1 METFMTKISLS
12 RRSLIAAAAAVSAG
26 GVLPRFSFAQSAP
39 STGRAPFFYSF
50 KLGDLEGT
58 VVSDG
63 PVGPVGKA
71 SAIYAQAPKDDLQ
84 QVLANAFADDQ
95 LMFEQNIL
103 VLKAGDRLVLFDTGV
118 GTSHFFGPNSGQL
131 LQNLKAAGIDP
142 NAINTVVLTHAH
154 PDHCWQLV
162 GEASAPNFPN
172 AQIFMT
178 EADFAFWTDEG
189 KLSND
194 AIKGFIEGT
203 RKVLLPLKEQITFV
217 QDGKEVIPG
226 IQAMATPGHTV
237 GHTSY
242 VLTAGNQSMLL
253 IGDVVHHSIISTE
266 RPKFAFGFDTDANL
280 GIETRLRTLD
290 MLASTRMPVLSFH
303 FPWPGLGHIGRAG
316 DAYRFYP
323 LPVRASL

>member
-1 METFMTKISLS
+1 MTKISLS
-12 RRSLIAAAAAVSAG
+12 RRSLIAATAAISATG
-26 GVLPRFSFAQSAP
+26 ILPRFASAEAAT
-39 STGRAPFFYSF
+39 SMKRAPFFYDF

-63 PVGPVGKA
+63 PVGPLGKA
-71 SAIYAQAPKDDLQ
+71 ADLYAQAPKDDLQ
-84 QVLANAFADDQ
+84 QVLAGAYADE
-95 LMFEQNIL
+95 LLVFEQNVL

-118 GTSHFFGPNSGQL
+118 GTSHAFGPNSGQL
-131 LQNLKAAGIDP
+131 LQNLSAGGIDP
-142 NAINTVVLTHAH
+142 NAINAVILTHAH

-162 GEASAPNFPN
+162 GETGAPNFPN

-178 EADFAFWTDEG
+178 EADFVFWTDEG
-189 KLSND
+189 KLNND
-194 AIKGFIEGT
+194 AIKGMIEGT
-203 RKVLLPLKEQITFV
+203 RKVLLPLKERVTFI

-226 IQAMATPGHTV
+226 IQVMATPGHTV

-266 RPKFAFGFDTDANL
+266 RPKFGFGFDTDPNL
-280 GIETRLRTLD
+280 GIETRLKTLD
-290 MLASTRMPVLSFH
+290 MLASTRMPIFSFH

-323 LPVRASL
+323 SPVRASL

>member
-1 METFMTKISLS
+1 MTKFYLS
-12 RRSLIAAAAAVSAG
+12 RRSLIAAAATISVGAT
-26 GVLPRFSFAQSAP
+26 LPRFAFAQAAP
-39 STGRAPFFYSF
+39 STGRAPFFYNF

-58 VVSDG
+58 VLSDG
-63 PVGPVGKA
+63 PVGLGKA
-71 SAIYAQAPKDDLQ
+71 TDIYTQAPKDDLQ
-84 QVLANAFADDQ
+84 QVLANAYAGER
-95 LMFEQNIL
+95 LVFEQNVL

-118 GTSHFFGPNSGQL
+118 GAVKAFGPNTGQL

-142 NAINTVVLTHAH
+142 NAINTVILTHAH
-154 PDHCWQLV
+154 PDHCWQL
-162 GEASAPNFPN
+162 ASETGTPNFPN

-189 KLSND
+189 KLNND
-194 AIKGFIEGT
+194 AIKGMIEGT
-203 RKVLLPLKEQITFV
+203 RKVLLPLKERMTFI

-226 IQAMATPGHTV
+226 IQSMSTPGHTV

-242 VLTAGNQSMLL
+242 VVTVGNQSMLL

-280 GIETRLRTLD
+280 GIETRVKTLD

-303 FPWPGLGHIGRAG
+303 FPWPGLGHIGRSG
-316 DAYRFYP
+316 DAFRFYP